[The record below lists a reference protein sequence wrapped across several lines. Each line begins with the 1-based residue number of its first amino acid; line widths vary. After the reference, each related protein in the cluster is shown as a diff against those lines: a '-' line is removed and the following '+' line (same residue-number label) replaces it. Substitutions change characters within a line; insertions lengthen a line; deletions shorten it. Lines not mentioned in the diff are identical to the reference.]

1 MSKFL
6 FFLLSIFI
14 LACPAVAQS
23 QNQAGLDYWN
33 GIKKQEHQT
42 ESGLKYKIRH
52 LGKGKKPKASSRVT
66 VHYRGLLLNGVE
78 FDSSY
83 DLDEPIKFSLRKV
96 IKGWTEGI
104 QLMPAGSVF
113 IFLIPPELA
122 YGQKGTDGIPPNATL
137 LFEVELYD
145 I

>member
-1 MSKFL
+1 MSKTL
-6 FFLLSIFI
+6 FFLLCIFI

-33 GIKKQEHQT
+33 GINKQEYET

-52 LGKGKKPKASSRVT
+52 LGKGKKPKARSKVA
-66 VHYRGLLLNGVE
+66 VHYRGMLLNGVV

-83 DLDEPIKFSLRKV
+83 DADEPIKLSLKKV

-104 QLMPAGSVF
+104 QLMPAGSEF

-122 YGQKGTDGIPPNATL
+122 YGKKGAGAIPPNATL

-145 I
+145 F